1 MRRHEL
7 SDREWLEISPL
18 LPPERGRRGR
28 PPKLT
33 NRVFMNA
40 IFFVAKTGLPWRD
53 LPEHFGPWKTVY
65 NRFVRWNAKG
75 IFQRVLEHLA
85 EDADHESNMVDG
97 SYIKA
102 HQDSSGGKGG
112 PTLSVLA
119 ALAEV
124 LPRKSTLLLTV
135 SVIRSTSV

>member
-1 MRRHEL
+1 MRRHVL
-7 SDREWLEISPL
+7 SDREWSEIEPL

-28 PPKLT
+28 PPKLG

-40 IFFVAKTGLPWRD
+40 IFFVAKTGLPRRD
-53 LPEHFGPWKTVY
+53 LPEHLGPWKTVY
-65 NRFVRWNAKG
+65 NRIVRWNSKG
-75 IFQRVLEHLA
+75 VFQRVLERLA
-85 EDADHESNMVDG
+85 EDADHEANMVDG

-112 PTLSVLA
+112 PTLSVLD

-124 LPRKSTLLLTV
+124 PPQSSTLSLPV
-135 SVIRSTSV
+135 SVLPSTSV